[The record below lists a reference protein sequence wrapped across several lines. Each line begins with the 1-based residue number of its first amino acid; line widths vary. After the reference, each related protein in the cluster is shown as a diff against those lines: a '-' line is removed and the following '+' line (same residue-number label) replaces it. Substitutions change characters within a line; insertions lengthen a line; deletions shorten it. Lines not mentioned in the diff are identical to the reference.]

1 MRDFPQELF
10 ILLLFGAV
18 LLVQF
23 LYKQL
28 RRRALLMQEQNVRQA
43 ETQAVAVP
51 QVPTRSPAKA
61 DPTEAPQAIEE
72 SWAAQ
77 PARTARASSQIC
89 RHAGRFSRLRLMHD
103 RRAVQDAI
111 VIATIL
117 RPCHARRPHEV
128 E

>member
-1 MRDFPQELF
+1 MRDFPQELL
-10 ILLLFGAV
+10 IPLLFGAV

-28 RRRALLMQEQNVRQA
+28 RRRALLMQPQNVPQA
-43 ETQAVAVP
+43 ETRAVAVP
-51 QVPTRSPAKA
+51 QAHTRSPAKA
-61 DPTEAPQAIEE
+61 HPTEAPQAIEE
-72 SWAAQ
+72 L
-77 PARTARASSQIC
+77 RTVPTAPPPRASSQNW

-103 RRAVQDAI
+103 RRAIQDAI